1 VTDGASAVYVYGILR
16 ASDAG
21 ALSVEGVSGAP
32 VRVIAH
38 GDLAAVV
45 SDLDSDTLSA
55 AREVRAHWRVL
66 EKAAKDAT
74 VLPVRFGTV
83 LEGDGA
89 VREGVLAR
97 NEQEIG
103 ALLGELAGRIQL
115 SVKGSYDES
124 ALLRAVVT
132 QSPAIAALRERTR
145 AIPEQAGYY
154 DQIRLGE
161 MVADEI
167 ARRRDDD
174 TRLALDLLEPLAV
187 AALAQPVTG
196 ADAAFDLAFLV
207 ERNAIDAF
215 SAAVVKLGE
224 QVGDRIAIRYVGPLP
239 PYSFADHEV
248 TTGSAA
254 WA

>member
-1 VTDGASAVYVYGILR
+1 VTDGDSAVYVYGILR
-16 ASDAG
+16 ASDA
-21 ALSVEGVSGAP
+21 AAVSVEGVSGAP

-38 GDLAAVV
+38 GDVAALV

-66 EKAAKDAT
+66 EEAARDAT

-83 LEGDGA
+83 MERDGA

-97 NEQEIG
+97 NEQQIG
-103 ALLGELAGRIQL
+103 ALLSELAGRVQL
-115 SVKGSYDES
+115 TVKGTYDEPS
-124 ALLRAVVT
+124 LLREVVA
-132 QSPAIAALRERTR
+132 QSPQIAALRERTR
-145 AIPEQAGYY
+145 SVSEQAGYY

-161 MVADEI
+161 MVAGEI
-167 ARRRDDD
+167 ARRRDHDA
-174 TRLALDLLEPLAV
+174 RLALDLLEPLAV

-207 ERNAIDAF
+207 ERDAIDAF

-248 TTGSAA
+248 ATGSAA